1 MTYQSAEQSEQ
12 DGAIIELYRF
22 VIGVETVRYTSSAS
36 PVIYQGETY
45 TPSSATRDKMK
56 QTQDIN
62 RDGIGLQFPRENP
75 FARRILAH
83 PPDQVVTLTVYRRH
97 FGDNDTVTAFKGR
110 VVGARATNNSIMLDI
125 ESVYTS
131 VRRAGL
137 RATYQT
143 LCRHALYSPGC
154 GLSRASWGEQGIVQ
168 SISGLVVTTNIAA
181 QKPDGYYLAGIL
193 QSGIYQRQITKHVG
207 NDLTITEPI
216 PGLVGNADIEIFPGC
231 NLTYDTCHNK
241 FNNSEN
247 FGGFTQIPGK
257 NPFDTTLF

>member
-1 MTYQSAEQSEQ
+1 MTYQQVEQSEQ

-22 VIGVETVRYTSSAS
+22 TIGVETISFTSSAS
-36 PVIYQGETY
+36 PVIYQGVTY
-45 TPSSATRDKMK
+45 APSAVTRDKIK

-62 RDGIGLQFPRENP
+62 RDGIGLQFPRENE
-75 FARRILAH
+75 FARRILAR

-110 VVGARATNNSIMLDI
+110 VVGAKATNNAILLEI

-154 GLSRASWGEQGIVQ
+154 GLNRAQWGELGKVQ
-168 SISGLVVTTNIAA
+168 SIAGLTITTNIAA
-181 QKPDGYYLAGIL
+181 QKPDGYYLAGIF

-216 PGLVGNADIEIFPGC
+216 PGLTGGQDIEIFPGC
-231 NLTYDTCHNK
+231 NLTYDTCDQK
-241 FNNSEN
+241 FNNSVN
-247 FGGFTQIPGK
+247 FGGFTQIPGR
-257 NPFDTTLF
+257 NPFDTTVF